1 MIELVP
7 RQDRSSERIQED
19 HTMQKLKYLTILFI
33 VTMLLVASGGPS
45 PDAMASPGAVAPNL
59 RSAASFVGL
68 ASSTLTNTGPGV
80 FVGDVGTSPGT
91 SVTGFPPGT
100 VRRGTIYEGG
110 PVAAQAQSDATLA
123 YNALKGQPCNVDLT
137 GKDLGGMTLT
147 PGVYCFD
154 TSAQLTGDLV
164 LDALGNPLA
173 VWVFQIGSTLTTASA
188 SSVAVINGGQ
198 AVNVFWQVGSS
209 ATLGT
214 GTRFNGNI
222 LADASITLDT
232 GASLIGRALALNG
245 AVTMNTNGVPFPIAN
260 TPLFEFYYMPL
271 FMR

>member
-1 MIELVP
+1 
-7 RQDRSSERIQED
+7 
-19 HTMQKLKYLTILFI
+19 MQKLKHLTILFI
-33 VTMLLVASGGPS
+33 LTTLFVVLGSPSSDVLAS
-45 PDAMASPGAVAPNL
+45 PDAVAPNL
-59 RSAASFVGL
+59 GSSASFVAL
-68 ASSTLTNTGPGV
+68 AGSTLTNIGPGV
-80 FVGDVGTSPGT
+80 FVGDVGVSPGT

-100 VRRGTIYEGG
+100 VRNGTIYMGG
-110 PVAAQAQSDATLA
+110 PVAAQAQIDANSA
-123 YNALKGQPCNVDLT
+123 YNDLAGQTCNVDLT
-137 GKDLGGMTLT
+137 GQDLGGMTLT
-147 PGVYCFD
+147 PDVYCFN

-222 LADASITLDT
+222 LADASITMDT
-232 GASLIGRALALNG
+232 GAGLIGRALALNG
-245 AVTMNTNGVPFPIAN
+245 AVTMDTNGTASPIAN
-260 TPLFEFYYMPL
+260 TPLFEFYYLPL
-271 FMR
+271 IIR